1 MRLLLSFMGLVFIL
15 HALNVTSGASQP
27 ANEVRDPTI
36 EFEIADKKL
45 TLDHR
50 CSVGALN
57 EPEEELFGSS
67 QSILIDSKGNLIVA
81 DHDAGEIR
89 LFDETC
95 AFVAETGQLGQGP
108 GEFQW
113 ISSMVT
119 GEDGH
124 IIVFDNNNAR
134 LSFFERNEGIELVES
149 LSLDISP
156 TAIYRFYTYGDG
168 QHFAIVGNIT
178 GKDELVHLY
187 SKDGAYVKS
196 FASLLK
202 VADTYDNELARN
214 QLNQGLLIQLDHFH
228 KIVALRSP
236 YTLVK
241 YDADNE
247 VVWAVEEDLWD
258 APWEGYINITRDSYQ
273 VGVYPQILFAGML
286 STELF
291 VVEYAD
297 FEAETRSI
305 DFRNTDTGELVKR
318 VAVDFEREL
327 VALRQDTS
335 SSGFA
340 VFGSSASYPSFSVYQ
355 WTIE

>member
-1 MRLLLSFMGLVFIL
+1 MRLLLSFIGLAFIL
-15 HALNVTSGASQP
+15 HSVSVTSVAFQP
-27 ANEVRDPTI
+27 ENEVRDPTI

-45 TLDHR
+45 TLDHS

-81 DHDAGEIR
+81 DRDAGEIR

-95 AFVAETGQLGQGP
+95 RFVAATGRLGQGP

-119 GEDGH
+119 GEDGR

-134 LSFFERNEGIELVES
+134 LSFLELNDGIKLVES
-149 LSLDISP
+149 LSLDLAP

-168 QHFAIVGNIT
+168 RQFAIVGNIT

-187 SKDGAYVKS
+187 SKDGTYVNS
-196 FASLLK
+196 FATLLK
-202 VADTYDNELARN
+202 VADTYDNELIRN
-214 QLNQGLLIQLDHFH
+214 QVNQGLLIQLEDFR

-247 VVWAVEEDLWD
+247 VVWAVEEDLWG

-286 STELF
+286 NAELF

-305 DFRNTDTGELVKR
+305 DFRSTETGELVKR

-327 VALRQDTS
+327 VALRHDTS
-335 SSGFA
+335 SSGLA
-340 VFGSSASYPSFSVYQ
+340 VFGSSASYPSFSVYR
-355 WTIE
+355 WAIE